1 MPDTQ
6 RKINVAAAVPLKGD
20 KIPMA
25 TPVPASTKNEVDE
38 EVTVDRES
46 YNELRAEN
54 IKLANRNRKLQNTIE
69 ALPSTDAS
77 ASGQHATEITALKH
91 GRAQANKL
99 AKELE
104 EKGVELRENNA
115 RLKADVN
122 KLASQNAELS
132 IKGRQDYI
140 AAQNE
145 KQKLEAENEKHADE
159 TKLIREKLEKT
170 VGRRNAEQEEHTKLV
185 AKLKAENKFLGEKLK
200 KQSSTAA
207 DKIKEVRIKL
217 ESAQKRLQQLEKE
230 AAESNA
236 KLKDESDSLREQLKK
251 QTTEAADTV
260 RDIQKELEAA
270 QNRIRE
276 FKGQGE
282 GSEERPR
289 IENDIPPEGMD
300 QTPEPVVSAQQKVAS
315 SDPASDDP
323 IIRLRIENQILHSKI
338 AELLKE
344 SSDK

>member
-159 TKLIREKLEKT
+159 TKVIREKLEKT

-200 KQSSTAA
+200 KQTA
-207 DKIKEVRIKL
+207 
-217 ESAQKRLQQLEKE
+217 E
-230 AAESNA
+230 A
-236 KLKDESDSLREQLKK
+236 
-251 QTTEAADTV
+251 TDTA